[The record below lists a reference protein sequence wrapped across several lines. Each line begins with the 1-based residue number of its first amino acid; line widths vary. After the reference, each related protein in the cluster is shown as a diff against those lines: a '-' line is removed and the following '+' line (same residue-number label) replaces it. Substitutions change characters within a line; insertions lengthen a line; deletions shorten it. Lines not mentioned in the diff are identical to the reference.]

1 MTIFQK
7 KILTALSISIAAI
20 LIYGCL
26 EEVIPP
32 SFTGELNVTA
42 EMLVYLEQQGD
53 FANSN
58 LAPPLVTAL
67 EVFDNLENYLILDL
81 RTQDEY
87 LMGHIENS
95 LNITTDSLYDYIEN
109 HHDSGYPKIV
119 LASRNGQASA
129 YFASLLRLAG
139 FFKIYT
145 LKYGMASWNIDF
157 ADEWLAALGDDD
169 TIMFFNNDI
178 YRKKELTSLPNP
190 IIDNPNA
197 SIEEVIQGR
206 VKKIIGEG
214 FNFTHSYCP
223 TLSAVGD
230 ALLICYGHQKLY
242 NATIQGTLPFLGHPD
257 STVYYFDSPD
267 FEFRSTGYLQTLPT
281 NSQIV
286 MYSYNGQL
294 SACMTAYLKILGY
307 KVKTYLFGGNTLFY
321 SRMITTPELMDYAF
335 TPSEIMNFD
344 YVVGN

>member
-32 SFTGELNVTA
+32 SFTGELNVNA

-58 LAPPLVTAL
+58 LTPPLVTAL
-67 EVFDNLENYLILDL
+67 EVFDNLESYLVLDL

-95 LNITTDSLYDYIEN
+95 LNITTDSLYDYIAN

-119 LASRNGQASA
+119 LTSKNGQASA

-157 ADEWLAALGDDD
+157 ADEWLNAVGDHDSVYTFKNDTYPKNELAA
-169 TIMFFNNDI
+169 
-178 YRKKELTSLPNP
+178 LPNP
-190 IIDNPNA
+190 PIDNPNVP
-197 SIEEVIQGR
+197 IEEIIQSR
-206 VKKIIGEG
+206 IKKIIDEG

-223 TLSAVGD
+223 ALSAVGN
-230 ALLICYGHQKLY
+230 ALLICYGQAKLY
-242 NATIQGTLPFLGHPD
+242 NAPIQGTLGYLGHPVGTISYLD
-257 STVYYFDSPD
+257 APD
-267 FEFRSTGYLQTLPT
+267 FELRSTNHLQTLPN
-281 NSQIV
+281 NSEIV

-294 SACMTAYLKILGY
+294 SASITAYLKILGY
-307 KVKTYLFGGNTLFY
+307 RVKTYLFGGNALFY
-321 SRMITTPELMDYAF
+321 SRVITTPELMDYAF
-335 TPSEIMNFD
+335 TSSEIMNFN

>member
-58 LAPPLVTAL
+58 LTPPLVTAL
-67 EVFDNLENYLILDL
+67 EVFDNLESYLVLDL

-95 LNITTDSLYDYIEN
+95 LNITTDSLYDYIAN

-119 LASRNGQASA
+119 LTSKNGQASA

-157 ADEWLAALGDDD
+157 ADEWLNAVGDHDSVYTFKNDTYPKNELAA
-169 TIMFFNNDI
+169 
-178 YRKKELTSLPNP
+178 LPNP
-190 IIDNPNA
+190 PIDNPNVP
-197 SIEEVIQGR
+197 IEEIIQSR
-206 VKKIIGEG
+206 IKKIIDEG

-223 TLSAVGD
+223 TLSAVGN
-230 ALLICYGHQKLY
+230 ALLICYGQAKLY
-242 NATIQGTLPFLGHPD
+242 NAPIQGTLGYFGHPVGTISYLD
-257 STVYYFDSPD
+257 APD
-267 FEFRSTGYLQTLPT
+267 FELRSTNHLQTLPN
-281 NSQIV
+281 NSEIV

-307 KVKTYLFGGNTLFY
+307 RVKTYLFGGNALFY
-321 SRMITTPELMDYAF
+321 SRVITTPELMDYAF
-335 TPSEIMNFD
+335 TSSEIMNFD